1 MDTHYDDLFNIR
13 NVYYQRII
21 PSVGIA
27 ILRKVLDKDL
37 DIINNLNLNM
47 KECKQFKSQMLN
59 YEVQWGIEIF
69 RFSTDVM
76 NIDIIWDNLQNKPTR
91 YYQVYMALQ
100 IYMPFQGDWIGDKQ
114 LSDMWA
120 VIDDYQKRSL

>member
-13 NVYYQRII
+13 NVYYHRII

-76 NIDIIWDNLQNKPTR
+76 NIDIIFTK
-91 YYQVYMALQ
+91 
-100 IYMPFQGDWIGDKQ
+100 IY
-114 LSDMWA
+114 LSTTSFTTNNYRN
-120 VIDDYQKRSL
+120 ICTYS

>member
-1 MDTHYDDLFNIR
+1 
-13 NVYYQRII
+13 
-21 PSVGIA
+21 
-27 ILRKVLDKDL
+27 
-37 DIINNLNLNM
+37 M

-100 IYMPFQGDWIGDKQ
+100 PVM
-114 LSDMWA
+114 L
-120 VIDDYQKRSL
+120 